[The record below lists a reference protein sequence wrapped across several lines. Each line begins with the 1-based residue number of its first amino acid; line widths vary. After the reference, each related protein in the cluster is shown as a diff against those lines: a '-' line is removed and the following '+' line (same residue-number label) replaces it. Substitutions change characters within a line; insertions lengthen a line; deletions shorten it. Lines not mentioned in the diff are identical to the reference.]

1 MLKNIELSVGE
12 KTVVYEKAIV
22 VFGKAEKR
30 IYNLN
35 GKLIGKSQGKGDEIN
50 LKDFCIFFDK
60 CLVIREDTYWKIF
73 DYEGNVIY
81 DQKTLKIEKCF
92 HNEKWL
98 RFIERKEM
106 GQDFIGAI
114 YSENG
119 ECILPYGEHKNVVI
133 FRETVFANKRIYD
146 AKSKKY
152 IGDKWDSIYHF
163 GGYSIAKSNGKYY
176 VYNHYTRALEMSI
189 DAYTYG
195 SDLSLLKVYKN
206 NFCGLMQVRNTSY
219 YSESEI
225 KYKSKEYLV
234 LPIVYKKIVF
244 YGDDIFAYSQ
254 EGIKEKYER
263 KQLIGRKDENKKNI
277 VEKKKSEKLTEVEVF
292 EGVSLKERDT
302 IERYEK
308 FFLVQKI
315 TDKDHDKKI
324 TEYFYYDLNGKF
336 IGKSGWLE
344 LSGDYEGMLVPNF
357 LATSKW
363 LALGGNEVE
372 SYFGRT
378 YFAEFGWTFYK
389 YDGSKVFDFIIER
402 LEKREGYYVLK
413 IKDKSESIICDQDGN
428 ILFSIKGEYKLI
440 ELSESKRY
448 FIAHIKESSN
458 NQRKFVI
465 YNLEGKRIFERKFE
479 YSRRKKFV
487 EDIIFYEDEES
498 GKFIEYDVKTGRIV
512 RTEID
517 EVDEIEL
524 INSDKKMYLF
534 ESNEKLGLY
543 EYTSERCDR
552 DKFVGFREII
562 PMQYDDIIDG
572 VECICAESG
581 DGEDI
586 YGYSG
591 DLICTTRS

>member
-12 KTVVYEKAIV
+12 KMVVYGKAIV
-22 VFGKAEKR
+22 VFSKAEKR

-60 CLVIREDTYWKIF
+60 CLVIREDAYWKIF

-81 DQKTLKIEKCF
+81 GQKTLQIEKCF
-92 HNEKWL
+92 HNEKWF
-98 RFIERKEM
+98 RFVEREEM
-106 GQDFIGAI
+106 GQNFIGAI
-114 YSENG
+114 YSEDG

-133 FRETVFANKRIYD
+133 LGETVFANKRIYD
-146 AKSKKY
+146 AQSKKY
-152 IGDKWDSIYHF
+152 VGDKWDSVYHF

-176 VYNHYTRALEMSI
+176 VYNHYTRALEMCI

-206 NFCGLMQVRNTSY
+206 NLCGLMQVRNASY
-219 YSESEI
+219 YSDAEI
-225 KYKSKEYLV
+225 TYKSKEYLV

-244 YGDDIFAYSQ
+244 DGGNVFAYSQ
-254 EGIKEKYER
+254 EGVKEKYER
-263 KQLIGRKDENKKNI
+263 KQLIDRKDENEESLG
-277 VEKKKSEKLTEVEVF
+277 EKKKSGKLIEVEVF

-308 FFLVQKI
+308 FFVVRKI
-315 TDKDHDKKI
+315 ADKDHDKKI
-324 TEYFYYDLNGKF
+324 TEYFYYALNGKF

-344 LSGDYEGMLVPNF
+344 LSGDYEGVLVPNF

-363 LALGGNEVE
+363 LALGGNEAE

-378 YFAEFGWTFYK
+378 YFAESGWTFYK

-402 LEKREGYYVLK
+402 MEKRDGYYVLK
-413 IKDKSESIICDQDGN
+413 VKDKSESIICDQDGN
-428 ILFSIKGEYKLI
+428 ILGSIKGEYTLI
-440 ELSESKRY
+440 ELSGSKRY
-448 FIAHIKESSN
+448 FIAHIKENSN
-458 NQRKFVI
+458 KQGTFVI
-465 YNLEGKRIFERKFE
+465 YNLEGKKVFEKKFE
-479 YSRRKKFV
+479 YSRRRKFV

-512 RTEID
+512 RTEI
-517 EVDEIEL
+517 EEIDEIRL
-524 INSDKKMYLF
+524 IDSYKSLYLF
-534 ESNEKLGLY
+534 ESNEKFGLY

-552 DKFVGFREII
+552 DRFVGFKEII

-572 VECICAESG
+572 VECICAEAG

-586 YGYSG
+586 YDYSG
-591 DLICTTRS
+591 NLICTTRG